1 MLVRRKGLFTL
12 LKLLTEIGQK
22 LLVYFEITTFHL
34 DQGEPN
40 YPNGVMRKYLDDNKV
55 NYLIEKQNSFLIVTD
70 SIYENKTCCG
80 LCSRLRRGII
90 YRVAKDNGF
99 TKIALG
105 HHLDDIVETLFLN
118 MFYGPK
124 LKAMPPKLI
133 SDDGQNIVIRPLLT
147 A

>member
-70 SIYENKTCCG
+70 SI
-80 LCSRLRRGII
+80 
-90 YRVAKDNGF
+90 D
-99 TKIALG
+99 
-105 HHLDDIVETLFLN
+105 
-118 MFYGPK
+118 
-124 LKAMPPKLI
+124 
-133 SDDGQNIVIRPLLT
+133 
-147 A
+147 